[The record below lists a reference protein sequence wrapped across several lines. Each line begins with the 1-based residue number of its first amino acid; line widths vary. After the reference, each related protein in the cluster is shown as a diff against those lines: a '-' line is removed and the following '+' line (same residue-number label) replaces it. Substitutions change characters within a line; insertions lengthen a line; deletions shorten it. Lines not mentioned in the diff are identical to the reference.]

1 MRLTLH
7 TDYALRALIL
17 LASAGQQGSTALEIA
32 SRHGV
37 SANHMQKILQRLR
50 ALGFV
55 ETVRGRGGGVRLA
68 RPAGDIVIGDVVRGC
83 EPELS
88 PAECFNP
95 AGSLCRLTG
104 ACRLKGVLAEAL
116 AAYLAVLDRY
126 TLSDV
131 AANRAL
137 IAELLGLEPQA

>member
-68 RPAGDIVIGDVVRGC
+68 VQADGEGANAGD
-83 EPELS
+83 
-88 PAECFNP
+88 N
-95 AGSLCRLTG
+95 GS
-104 ACRLKGVLAEAL
+104 AQFGVGE
-116 AAYLAVLDRY
+116 V
-126 TLSDV
+126 V
-131 AANRAL
+131 AARLGVAGRAADGGRAGCGRAKAL
-137 IAELLGLEPQA
+137 QAA